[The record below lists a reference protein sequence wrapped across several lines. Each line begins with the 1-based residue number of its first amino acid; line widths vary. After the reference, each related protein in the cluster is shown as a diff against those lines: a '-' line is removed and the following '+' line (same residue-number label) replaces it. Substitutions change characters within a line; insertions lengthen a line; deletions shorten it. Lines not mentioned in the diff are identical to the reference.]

1 MLISFSVSN
10 FRSIKGKQTV
20 EFSANEKYHSKGQPH
35 LKNNIF
41 ATKNKQVPNLLK
53 SIALYGSNASGKS
66 NLVKSWFCF
75 GTMILS
81 TKRKRGKII
90 EKFDPFILEK
100 KFQKPTIFE
109 IDFIASN
116 STRYLYEFAFD
127 SSQIHYEKLSSYK
140 DGVDVSPKLIYEIG
154 FKKNKLYHDFK
165 DSFEG
170 NKDKALDLFENTQN
184 NLFLPLNI
192 NEDGNK
198 FLNPIY
204 DWIQNYAEVIF
215 DHKDQYFE
223 TMKWIDKD
231 KKNKE
236 KVVKLLQKF
245 DLNIADIEIEFEE
258 IKLPKDIEEDPDFND
273 EMKKN
278 MRIKK
283 PVVTF
288 INPNGTRLKTNKMSL
303 GTLNLFSISA
313 PIFKILADGGV
324 LFFDEI
330 DRSLHPDILL
340 EIVKMFHDKNINQGN
355 GQVLFTAHNDIL
367 LDKIY
372 DKKLDEKISL
382 FRRDQIWFVSKDEK
396 EQSSQFYSLDQFNGV
411 RDNDNIS
418 TRYRNHEFGA
428 RPFIGKDK

>member
-41 ATKNKQVPNLLK
+41 VTKNKQVPNLLK
-53 SIALYGSNASGKS
+53 SIALYGSNATGKS
-66 NLVKSWFCF
+66 NLVKSWYCF
-75 GTMILS
+75 GMMLLN
-81 TKRKRGKII
+81 KKLKRGENIQRY
-90 EKFDPFILEK
+90 DPFILEK
-100 KFQKPTIFE
+100 KFQKPAIFE

-140 DGVDVSPKLIYEIG
+140 DGVDISPKLIYEIG

-215 DHKDQYFE
+215 EHKDQYFE
-223 TMKWIDKD
+223 TMKWIGKD
-231 KKNKE
+231 KKHKE

-258 IKLPKDIEEDPDFND
+258 IKLPRDIEEDPDFNE

-278 MRIKK
+278 MRKK

-288 INPNGTRLKTNKMSL
+288 INPNGTRLKVNKMSL
-303 GTLNLFSISA
+303 GTLNLFAISA
-313 PIFKILADGGV
+313 PIFKTLIDGGA

-330 DRSLHPDILL
+330 DRSFHPDILL

-428 RPFIGKDK
+428 RPFIGKYK

>member
-41 ATKNKQVPNLLK
+41 VTKNKQVPNLLK

-66 NLVKSWFCF
+66 NLVKSWYCF
-75 GTMILS
+75 GMMFLN
-81 TKRKRGKII
+81 KKLKRGENIQKY
-90 EKFDPFILEK
+90 DPFILDK
-100 KFQKPTIFE
+100 KHQEPTIFE

-140 DGVDVSPKLIYEIG
+140 EGVEVLPKLIYEIG
-154 FKKNKLYHDFK
+154 FKKNKLYHDFR

-204 DWIQNYAEVIF
+204 DWIQNYAGVIF
-215 DHKDQYFE
+215 DRKQEYIE
-223 TMKWIDKD
+223 TLQWIEKD

-258 IKLPKDIEEDPDFND
+258 ISLPKFFEEGLGLS
-273 EMKKN
+273 EETKKY
-278 MRIKK
+278 MRKK
-283 PVVTF
+283 PIVIF
-288 INPNGTRLKTNKMSL
+288 INPNGTRLKDNKMSL
-303 GTLNLFSISA
+303 GTLNLFSISG
-313 PIFKILADGGV
+313 PIFKTLADGGV

-330 DRSLHPDILL
+330 DRSFHPDILL

-355 GQVLFTAHNDIL
+355 GQMLFTAHNDIL

-372 DKKLDEKISL
+372 DKKLDAKVSL

-411 RDNDNIS
+411 RDNDNICM
-418 TRYRNHEFGA
+418 RYRNHEFGA
-428 RPFIGKDK
+428 RPFISNDK

>member
-20 EFSANEKYHSKGQPH
+20 DFSANEKYHGKAQPH

-66 NLVKSWFCF
+66 NLVKSWYCF

-81 TKRKRGKII
+81 AKRKRGDII
-90 EKFDPFILEK
+90 EKFDPFILDK
-100 KFQKPTIFE
+100 KYQKPTIFE
-109 IDFIASN
+109 IDFIALN

-127 SSQIHYEKLSSYK
+127 SSQIHYEKLSFYK
-140 DGVDVSPKLIYEIG
+140 DGVDVSSKLIYEIG
-154 FKKNKLYHDFK
+154 FKKNKLYHNFK

-170 NKDKALDLFENTQN
+170 NKDKAIDLFENTQN
-184 NLFLPLNI
+184 NLFLSLNI

-204 DWIQNYAEVIF
+204 DWVQNYAKIIF
-215 DHKDQYFE
+215 DREDKYFE
-223 TMKWIDKD
+223 TIHWIDKD

-236 KVVKLLQKF
+236 KVIKLLQKF
-245 DLNIADIEIEFEE
+245 DLSVSDIDIEFIER
-258 IKLPKDIEEDPDFND
+258 KLPSFIEEDQDLS
-273 EMKKN
+273 EETKKDIRK
-278 MRIKK
+278 M
-283 PVVTF
+283 PVLTF

-313 PIFKILADGGV
+313 PIFKTLIDGGA

-330 DRSLHPDILL
+330 DRSFHPDILL
-340 EIVKMFHDKNINQGN
+340 EIVKMFHDKNINEGN

-372 DKKLDEKISL
+372 DKKTDKKINL
-382 FRRDQIWFVSKDEK
+382 FRRDQIWFVNKDDK
-396 EQSSQFYSLDQFNGV
+396 EQSSQLYSLDQFNGV
-411 RDNDNIS
+411 RDNDNIC

-428 RPFIGKDK
+428 RPFIGKDN